1 MKEDIVAPLRDELID
16 ISFRQ
21 EEILAELA
29 KLVNDTDKDE
39 KVLLAL
45 ESCFKSLE
53 VLEDNYKKAFL
64 EFQRAAYSKAVDH
77 FKL

>member
-1 MKEDIVAPLRDELID
+1 MQEDIVAPLRDELID

-21 EEILAELA
+21 EEILTELA
-29 KLVNDTDKDE
+29 KLVNATDKDE

-53 VLEDNYKKAFL
+53 VLEENYKNAFL
-64 EFQRAAYSKAVDH
+64 EFERAAYSKAVDH

>member
-1 MKEDIVAPLRDELID
+1 MSENIVAPLRDELID

-29 KLVNDTDKDE
+29 KLVNSTDKDE
-39 KVLLAL
+39 KVLLAI
-45 ESCFKSLE
+45 EDSFKSLE
-53 VLEDNYKKAFL
+53 KLEASYKKLFS
-64 EFQRAAYSKAVDH
+64 EFERAAYGKAVEH